1 MNREMKVNF
10 SNGKLKEIED
20 ITKFTNKSFS
30 TVARRIMEQGILAI
44 KKMSADEFNELMEG
58 KS

>member
-20 ITKFTNKSFS
+20 ITRLTNRSFS
-30 TVARRIMEQGILAI
+30 TVARRVMDQGILAI
-44 KKMSADEFNELMEG
+44 KNMSADEFNELMRT

>member
-20 ITKFTNKSFS
+20 ITKLTNKSFS
-30 TVARRIMEQGILAI
+30 TVARRIMDQGILAI

>member
-1 MNREMKVNF
+1 MKVNF

-30 TVARRIMEQGILAI
+30 TVARRVMDQGILAI